1 MPDAKGPAAM
11 EPAADDHGVMKEAGP
26 RAVSRTSKTLE
37 VTSKLAVEAEE
48 VQMAGKPQGRTYT
61 AEYKRKICAQIG
73 AACRGVLSVLAL
85 AAAALASAGAAPSI
99 SPEPGAPAPETLKGR
114 QIILITGST
123 DGLGREVARRLA
135 ATGAHIIVHGR
146 NRERGLE
153 VVDEIK
159 KEGKGSAVFYAADL
173 ASLEQVRKLAEAILR
188 DYDRLDVLINNAGVF
203 ATAGGRRLSADGY
216 ELHFA
221 VNYLSGFLLTRLLLP
236 RMVSSAPARIVNVAS
251 VSQTPIDFDDVML
264 ERGYTPGRAYAQ
276 SKLAQIMFT
285 FDLAR
290 ELDGTR
296 VIVNAVHP
304 ASLMDTNMVRQSR
317 ARPRT
322 TVYEGAASVLQLV
335 TAPGLGS
342 GQYFDQT
349 SPSQANIQAYDR
361 EAREKLKRLS
371 LQLTGDPGR

>member
-1 MPDAKGPAAM
+1 
-11 EPAADDHGVMKEAGP
+11 
-26 RAVSRTSKTLE
+26 
-37 VTSKLAVEAEE
+37 
-48 VQMAGKPQGRTYT
+48 MAGKPQGRTYT

-73 AACRGVLSVLAL
+73 AAGRGVLSVLAL

-159 KEGKGSAVFYAADL
+159 KERKGSAAFYAADL

-203 ATAGGRRLSADGY
+203 STAGGRQLSADGY

-236 RMVSSAPARIVNVAS
+236 RMVSSAPSRIVNVAS
-251 VSQTPIDFDDVML
+251 ISQTPIDFDDVML
-264 ERGYTPGRAYAQ
+264 ERGYSAGRAYAQ

-290 ELDGTR
+290 ELEGTR

-304 ASLMDTNMVRQSR
+304 ASLMDTNMVRQTR

-361 EAREKLKRLS
+361 AAREKLKRLS

>member
-1 MPDAKGPAAM
+1 
-11 EPAADDHGVMKEAGP
+11 
-26 RAVSRTSKTLE
+26 
-37 VTSKLAVEAEE
+37 
-48 VQMAGKPQGRTYT
+48 
-61 AEYKRKICAQIG
+61 
-73 AACRGVLSVLAL
+73 
-85 AAAALASAGAAPSI
+85 
-99 SPEPGAPAPETLKGR
+99 
-114 QIILITGST
+114 
-123 DGLGREVARRLA
+123 
-135 ATGAHIIVHGR
+135 
-146 NRERGLE
+146 
-153 VVDEIK
+153 
-159 KEGKGSAVFYAADL
+159 
-173 ASLEQVRKLAEAILR
+173 
-188 DYDRLDVLINNAGVF
+188 VLINNAGVF
-203 ATAGGRRLSADGY
+203 SIAGGRQLSADGY

-236 RMVSSAPARIVNVAS
+236 RMVSSAPSRIVNVAS

-264 ERGYTPGRAYAQ
+264 ERGYSAGRAYAQ

-342 GQYFDQT
+342 GQYFDRT

-361 EAREKLKRLS
+361 EAREKLRRLS